1 MVLLPRLL
9 GIVLVLG
16 MAACSVLSVK
26 PGLPV
31 QERAGV
37 RFTVAMPKAQSVAV
51 SGSFNG
57 WSVTAHPL
65 MRVTADGVWSAVVSI
80 PPGEYVFMYV
90 VNGNEWVRPAQ
101 AYDFVDDG
109 VGNTNGVVVVK

>member
-1 MVLLPRLL
+1 MVVLLRLL
-9 GIVLVLG
+9 GIMLVLG
-16 MAACSVLSVK
+16 MAGCSAPSIT

-31 QERAGV
+31 QERTGV
-37 RFTVAMPKAQSVAV
+37 RFTVAIPKAQSVAV

-57 WSVTAHPL
+57 GSVTTHPM
-65 MRVTADGVWSAVVSI
+65 MRVSSDGVWTAMLQI

-109 VGNTNGVVVVK
+109 FGNTNGVVVVK